1 MTRRRILLIP
11 LLVASTLMLTASGVL
26 KTGNADESDAGA
38 PRTATAH
45 LVGPDGRAVGTVT
58 LIEGPNGVLVQ
69 ADVAGL
75 SPGGHGFHIHTVG
88 ACEPDFS
95 AAGDHFNPGESGH
108 GFTYEGGQHAG
119 DLPNIYAAADG
130 TARADFFTEA
140 VTLTPGAE
148 NSIFDADGSAIIIH
162 AKPDSYGESAG
173 AGDVWR
179 ARDSPRRA
187 RACRRLRGREDAPPT
202 QVTATRRRPPP
213 RQVTAT
219 RRRPPPRQGPARTP
233 RPADTGSG
241 RVPGPVRPAVAF
253 GRSCWPE
260 G

>member
-1 MTRRRILLIP
+1 MTRHRHLLVS
-11 LLVASTLMLTASGVL
+11 LLVASILILTTSGV
-26 KTGNADESDAGA
+26 TSQQGDADETDTGA
-38 PRTATAH
+38 PSTATAH
-45 LVGPDGRAVGTVT
+45 LVGPDGRTVGTVT

-69 ADVAGL
+69 ADVARL

-108 GFTYEGGQHAG
+108 GFMHEGGQHAG

-130 TARADFFTEA
+130 TARADFFTAA

-173 AGDVWR
+173 AGDR
-179 ARDSPRRA
+179 F
-187 RACRRLRGREDAPPT
+187 ACGVIRPGEPEPAGGGAAAED
-202 QVTATRRRPPP
+202 
-213 RQVTAT
+213 
-219 RRRPPPRQGPARTP
+219 GPA
-233 RPADTGSG
+233 DSG
-241 RVPGPVRPAVAF
+241 ESDMTVPGATEAGPSGDFPA
-253 GRSCWPE
+253 G
-260 G
+260 

>member
-11 LLVASTLMLTASGVL
+11 LLVASTLMLTASGV
-26 KTGNADESDAGA
+26 TSQQGDADESDAGA

-173 AGDVWR
+173 AGDRVACGVIR
-179 ARDSPRRA
+179 PGEPEPAGSGAAEEDSPA
-187 RACRRLRGREDAPPT
+187 DAGDSDTTTPATDAGDSDTTTPATEAGDSDTTTPATEAGPSEDS
-202 QVTATRRRPPP
+202 
-213 RQVTAT
+213 
-219 RRRPPPRQGPARTP
+219 PA
-233 RPADTGSG
+233 G
-241 RVPGPVRPAVAF
+241 
-253 GRSCWPE
+253 
-260 G
+260 